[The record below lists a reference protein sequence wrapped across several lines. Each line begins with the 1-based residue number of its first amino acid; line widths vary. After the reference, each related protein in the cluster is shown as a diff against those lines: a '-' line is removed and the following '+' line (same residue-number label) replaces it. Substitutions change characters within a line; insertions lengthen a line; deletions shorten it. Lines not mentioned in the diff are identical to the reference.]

1 VSRTIIPSILAALLV
16 VVGIGPLFVSCKEP
30 TRPNV
35 VVIVIDTLRADHL
48 PPYGYAHDTAP
59 LISELARDGVVFE
72 RAYSTSSWTAPAT
85 ASLFTS
91 LYPLQH
97 GVVTGMVATVRARRL
112 DPTIT
117 LNAIPEEAETLPEVM
132 QRAGYRTFGVADN
145 LNICAAEG
153 FDQGFDAFRSY
164 NDRGAVAVNAQVQEW
179 KDEMLAPGAPYFLYV
194 HYMDPHKPYV
204 PQQPWRS
211 RLGETGTPEVSA
223 YDSEIRHVDE
233 HLRDLFD
240 SLGWDENTIVVVTSD
255 HGEEFG
261 EHGEFGHGHNL
272 HNETVQVPLLVYP
285 ASAFGRNS
293 GRVGEPVSL
302 VDLLPTLREV
312 AGVPTV
318 QHEEGRSLL
327 ELLRNKSDPIRDRG
341 ELFAHLQRT
350 RLEYP
355 DGGERI
361 VRAVI
366 AGADKYMVTLP
377 EAAEEL
383 YDLVDDAGET
393 ANLAA
398 ARPGRSAELANALE
412 EFERTC
418 HRLPGVTRT
427 IEMDEQQLEKLRSL
441 GYVN

>member
-1 VSRTIIPSILAALLV
+1 
-16 VVGIGPLFVSCKEP
+16 
-30 TRPNV
+30 V

-48 PPYGYAHDTAP
+48 PSYGYAHDTAP
-59 LISELARDGVVFE
+59 LMSELARDGVVFE

-91 LYPLQH
+91 LYPFQH
-97 GVVTGMVATVRARRL
+97 GVVTGMVATLRARRL

-117 LNAIPEEAETLPEVM
+117 LNAIPDEVVTLPEVM
-132 QRAGYRTFGVADN
+132 RRAGYRTFGVADN

-153 FDQGFDAFRSY
+153 FDQGFGAFRSY
-164 NDRGAVAVNAQVQEW
+164 NDLGAAAVNAQVEEW
-179 KDEMLAPGAPYFLYV
+179 KGEILAPGSPYFLYV
-194 HYMDPHKPYV
+194 HYMDPHKPYL
-204 PQQPWRS
+204 PMQPWAS

-261 EHGEFGHGHNL
+261 DHGDFGHGHNL

-285 ASAFGRNS
+285 ASAFGRES

-312 AGVPTV
+312 VGAPAVE
-318 QHEEGRSLL
+318 HEEGRSLRGI
-327 ELLRNKSDPIRDRG
+327 LRNGSDSIRDRG

-350 RLEYP
+350 RLEYR

-366 AGADKYMVTLP
+366 SGADKYVVTQP
-377 EAAEEL
+377 EAREEL
-383 YDLVDDAGET
+383 YDLVDDPGET
-393 ANLAA
+393 ANLLAT
-398 ARPGRSAELANALE
+398 RPGRGAELAATLE
-412 EFERTC
+412 EFERGC